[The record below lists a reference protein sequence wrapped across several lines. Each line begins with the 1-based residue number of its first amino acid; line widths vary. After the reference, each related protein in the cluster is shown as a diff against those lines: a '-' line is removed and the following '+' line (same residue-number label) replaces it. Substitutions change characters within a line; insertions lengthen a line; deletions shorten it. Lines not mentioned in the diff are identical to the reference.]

1 MARVAKLARNVSYMK
16 ISISVSSPAWDRDA
30 FKEQLIY
37 VQEAERMGADTVW
50 TVEGWGQDAATPLA
64 YLAART
70 KTIKLG
76 TAIMQI
82 TARAPAMT
90 AMTAMTLSSLSEGR
104 FILGLG
110 SSGPQIVEGL
120 HGQSFERPLSRMKE
134 TIKII
139 QAAFAGEK
147 ITISGAQIKLP
158 LPGGEGKPM
167 RLAQPP
173 NEEIPLYLATLG
185 PKSLEYTGQIAQG
198 WIGTAFTPERADALL
213 DPIWAGAESA
223 GRDKTQIDVHVGVA
237 SVAFD
242 KNIHSLVQPL
252 KMGKAFTLAAM
263 GSKKTNFYNDAYS
276 KSGWAEVAE
285 KVRNLWLKGQ
295 RHKAAQSVPDEMVLQ
310 TNLLGTEEMIEERLR
325 VYRKAGVNT
334 LKVTPI
340 ASNLKE
346 RINTLGKII
355 DLAANSA

>member
-1 MARVAKLARNVSYMK
+1 MK
-16 ISISVSSPAWDRDA
+16 ISISASSPAWDRDA
-30 FKEQLIY
+30 FKDQLTY
-37 VQEAERMGADTVW
+37 VQEAEQMGADTVW
-50 TVEGWGQDAATPLA
+50 TVEGWGQDAVTPLA

-139 QAAFAGEK
+139 QAALAGEK
-147 ITISGAQIKLP
+147 ITSSSEQVKLP
-158 LPGGEGKPM
+158 LPNGEGKPM

-185 PKSLEYTGQIAQG
+185 PKSLEYTGQVAQG

-223 GRDKTQIDVHVGVA
+223 KRDKSQIDVHVGAA
-237 SVAFD
+237 SVAFGED
-242 KNIHSLVQPL
+242 IRSLVHPL
-252 KMGKAFTLAAM
+252 KMSKAFTLAAM
-263 GSKKTNFYNDAYS
+263 GSKNTNFYNDAYS
-276 KSGWAEVAE
+276 KSGWAEAAQ

-295 RHKAAQSVPDEMVLQ
+295 RDQAALSVPDEMVLQ
-310 TNLLGTEEMIEERLR
+310 TNLLGTEKMVAERLR
-325 VYRKAGVNT
+325 VYREAGVTT
-334 LKVTPI
+334 LKVAPI
-340 ASNLKE
+340 GSDLEE
-346 RINTLGKII
+346 RINALGKVI
-355 DLAANSA
+355 DLAVN

>member
-1 MARVAKLARNVSYMK
+1 MK
-16 ISISVSSPAWDRDA
+16 ISISASSPAWDRDA
-30 FKEQLIY
+30 FKDQLTY
-37 VQEAERMGADTVW
+37 VQEAERMGAHAVW
-50 TVEGWGQDAATPLA
+50 TVEGWGQDAVTPLA

-139 QAAFAGEK
+139 QAALAGEK
-147 ITISGAQIKLP
+147 ITSSSEQVKLP
-158 LPGGEGKPM
+158 LPNGEGKPM

-185 PKSLEYTGQIAQG
+185 PKSLEYTGQVAQG

-223 GRDKTQIDVHVGVA
+223 KRDKSQIDVHVGAA
-237 SVAFD
+237 SVAFGED
-242 KNIHSLVQPL
+242 IRSLVQPL
-252 KMGKAFTLAAM
+252 KMSKAFTLAAM
-263 GSKKTNFYNDAYS
+263 GSKNTNFYNDAYS
-276 KSGWAEVAE
+276 KSGWAEAAQ
-285 KVRNLWLKGQ
+285 KVRDLWLKGQ
-295 RHKAAQSVPDEMVLQ
+295 RDQAALSVPDEMVLQ
-310 TNLLGTEEMIEERLR
+310 TNLLGTEKMVAERLR
-325 VYRKAGVNT
+325 VYREAGVTT
-334 LKVTPI
+334 LKVAPI
-340 ASNLKE
+340 GSDLEE
-346 RINTLGKII
+346 RINALGKVI
-355 DLAANSA
+355 DLAVN

>member
-1 MARVAKLARNVSYMK
+1 MK
-16 ISISVSSPAWDRDA
+16 ISISASSPAWDRDA
-30 FKEQLIY
+30 FSDQLTY

-50 TVEGWGQDAATPLA
+50 TVEGWGQDAVTPLA

-147 ITISGAQIKLP
+147 ITSSSEQVKLP
-158 LPGGEGKPM
+158 LPNGEGKPM

-185 PKSLEYTGQIAQG
+185 PKSLEYTGQVAQG

-223 GRDKTQIDVHVGVA
+223 KRDKSQIDVHVGAA
-237 SVAFD
+237 SVAFGED
-242 KNIHSLVQPL
+242 IRSLVQPL
-252 KMGKAFTLAAM
+252 KMSKAFTLAAM
-263 GSKKTNFYNDAYS
+263 GSKNTNFYNDAYS
-276 KSGWAEVAE
+276 KSGWAEAAQ
-285 KVRNLWLKGQ
+285 KVRDLWLKGQ
-295 RHKAAQSVPDEMVLQ
+295 RDQAALSVPDEMVLQ
-310 TNLLGTEEMIEERLR
+310 TNLLGTEKMVAERLR
-325 VYRKAGVNT
+325 VYREAGVTT
-334 LKVTPI
+334 LKVAPI
-340 ASNLKE
+340 GSDLEE
-346 RINTLGKII
+346 RINALGKVI
-355 DLAANSA
+355 DLAVN

>member
-1 MARVAKLARNVSYMK
+1 MK
-16 ISISVSSPAWDRDA
+16 ISISASSPAWDRDA
-30 FKEQLIY
+30 FSDQLTY

-50 TVEGWGQDAATPLA
+50 TVEGWGQDAVTPLA

-139 QAAFAGEK
+139 QAALAGEK
-147 ITISGAQIKLP
+147 ITSSSEQVKLP
-158 LPGGEGKPM
+158 LPNGEGKPM

-185 PKSLEYTGQIAQG
+185 PKSLEYTGQVAQG

-223 GRDKTQIDVHVGVA
+223 KRDKSQIDVHVGAA
-237 SVAFD
+237 SVAFGED
-242 KNIHSLVQPL
+242 IRSLVQPL
-252 KMGKAFTLAAM
+252 KMSKAFTLAAM
-263 GSKKTNFYNDAYS
+263 GSKNTNFYNDAYS
-276 KSGWAEVAE
+276 KSGWAEAAQ
-285 KVRNLWLKGQ
+285 KVRDLWLKGQ
-295 RHKAAQSVPDEMVLQ
+295 RDQAAQSVPDEMVLQ
-310 TNLLGTEEMIEERLR
+310 TNLLGTEKMVAERLR
-325 VYRKAGVNT
+325 VYREAGVTT
-334 LKVTPI
+334 LKVAPI
-340 ASNLKE
+340 GSDLEE
-346 RINTLGKII
+346 RINALGKVI
-355 DLAANSA
+355 DLAVN

>member
-1 MARVAKLARNVSYMK
+1 MK
-16 ISISVSSPAWDRDA
+16 ISISASSPAWDRDA
-30 FKEQLIY
+30 FKDQLTY
-37 VQEAERMGADTVW
+37 VQEAEQMGADTVW
-50 TVEGWGQDAATPLA
+50 TVEGWGQDAVTPLA

-147 ITISGAQIKLP
+147 ITSSSEQVKLP
-158 LPGGEGKPM
+158 LPNGEGKPM

-185 PKSLEYTGQIAQG
+185 PKSLEYTGQVAQG

-223 GRDKTQIDVHVGVA
+223 KRDKSQIDVHVGAA
-237 SVAFD
+237 SVAFGED
-242 KNIHSLVQPL
+242 IRSLVHPL
-252 KMGKAFTLAAM
+252 KMSKAFTLAAM
-263 GSKKTNFYNDAYS
+263 GSKNTNFYNDAYS
-276 KSGWAEVAE
+276 KSGWAEAAQ

-295 RHKAAQSVPDEMVLQ
+295 RDQAALSVPDEMVLQ
-310 TNLLGTEEMIEERLR
+310 TNLLGTEKMVAERLR
-325 VYRKAGVNT
+325 VYREAGVTT
-334 LKVTPI
+334 LKVAPI
-340 ASNLKE
+340 GSDLEE
-346 RINTLGKII
+346 RINALGKVI
-355 DLAANSA
+355 DLAVN

>member
-1 MARVAKLARNVSYMK
+1 
-16 ISISVSSPAWDRDA
+16 
-30 FKEQLIY
+30 
-37 VQEAERMGADTVW
+37 MGAHAVW
-50 TVEGWGQDAATPLA
+50 TVEGWGQDAVTPLA

-147 ITISGAQIKLP
+147 ITSSSEQVKLP
-158 LPGGEGKPM
+158 LPNGEGKPM

-185 PKSLEYTGQIAQG
+185 PKSLEYTGQVAQG

-223 GRDKTQIDVHVGVA
+223 KRDKSQIDVHVGAA
-237 SVAFD
+237 SVAFGED
-242 KNIHSLVQPL
+242 IRSLVQTL
-252 KMGKAFTLAAM
+252 KMSKAFTLAAM
-263 GSKKTNFYNDAYS
+263 GSKNTNFYNDAYS
-276 KSGWAEVAE
+276 KSGWAEAAQ
-285 KVRNLWLKGQ
+285 KVRDLWLKGQ
-295 RHKAAQSVPDEMVLQ
+295 RDQAALSVPDEMVLQ
-310 TNLLGTEEMIEERLR
+310 TNLLGTEKMVAERLR
-325 VYRKAGVNT
+325 VYREAGVTT
-334 LKVTPI
+334 LKVAPI
-340 ASNLKE
+340 GSDLEE
-346 RINTLGKII
+346 RINALGKVI
-355 DLAANSA
+355 DLAVN

>member
-1 MARVAKLARNVSYMK
+1 MK
-16 ISISVSSPAWDRDA
+16 ISISASSPAWDRDA
-30 FKEQLIY
+30 FKDQLTY
-37 VQEAERMGADTVW
+37 VQEAERMGAHAVW
-50 TVEGWGQDAATPLA
+50 TVEGWGQDAVTPLA
-64 YLAART
+64 YLAAQT

-139 QAAFAGEK
+139 QAALAGEK
-147 ITISGAQIKLP
+147 ITSSSEQVKLP
-158 LPGGEGKPM
+158 LPNGEGKPM

-185 PKSLEYTGQIAQG
+185 PKSLEYTGQVAQG

-223 GRDKTQIDVHVGVA
+223 KRDKSQIDVHVGAA
-237 SVAFD
+237 SVAFGED
-242 KNIHSLVQPL
+242 IRSLVQTL
-252 KMGKAFTLAAM
+252 KMSKAFTLAAM
-263 GSKKTNFYNDAYS
+263 GSKNTNFYNDAYS
-276 KSGWAEVAE
+276 KSGWAEAAQ
-285 KVRNLWLKGQ
+285 KVRDLWLKGQ
-295 RHKAAQSVPDEMVLQ
+295 RDQAALSVPDEMVLQ
-310 TNLLGTEEMIEERLR
+310 TNLLGTEKMVAERLR
-325 VYRKAGVNT
+325 VYREAGVTT
-334 LKVTPI
+334 LKVAPI
-340 ASNLKE
+340 GSDLEE
-346 RINTLGKII
+346 RINALGKVI
-355 DLAANSA
+355 DLAVN

>member
-1 MARVAKLARNVSYMK
+1 MK
-16 ISISVSSPAWDRDA
+16 ISISASSPAWDRDA
-30 FKEQLIY
+30 FSDQLTY

-50 TVEGWGQDAATPLA
+50 TVEGWGQDAVTPLA

-139 QAAFAGEK
+139 QAALAGEK
-147 ITISGAQIKLP
+147 ITSSSGQVKLP
-158 LPGGEGKPM
+158 LPNGEGKPM

-185 PKSLEYTGQIAQG
+185 PKSLEYTGQVAQG

-223 GRDKTQIDVHVGVA
+223 KRDKSQIDVHVGAA
-237 SVAFD
+237 SVAFGED
-242 KNIHSLVQPL
+242 IRSLVQPL
-252 KMGKAFTLAAM
+252 KMSKAFTLAAM
-263 GSKKTNFYNDAYS
+263 GSKNTNFYNDAYS
-276 KSGWAEVAE
+276 KSGWAEAAQ
-285 KVRNLWLKGQ
+285 KVRDLWLKGQ
-295 RHKAAQSVPDEMVLQ
+295 RDQAALSVPDEMVLQ
-310 TNLLGTEEMIEERLR
+310 TNLLGTEKMVAERLR
-325 VYRKAGVNT
+325 VYREAGVTT
-334 LKVTPI
+334 LKVAPI
-340 ASNLKE
+340 GSDLEE
-346 RINTLGKII
+346 RINALGKVI
-355 DLAANSA
+355 DLAVN

>member
-1 MARVAKLARNVSYMK
+1 MK
-16 ISISVSSPAWDRDA
+16 ISISASSPAWDRDA
-30 FKEQLIY
+30 FKDQLTY
-37 VQEAERMGADTVW
+37 VQEAERMGAHAVW
-50 TVEGWGQDAATPLA
+50 TVEGWGQDAVTPLA

-147 ITISGAQIKLP
+147 ITSSSEQVKLP
-158 LPGGEGKPM
+158 LPNGEGKPM

-185 PKSLEYTGQIAQG
+185 PKSLEYTGQVAQG

-223 GRDKTQIDVHVGVA
+223 KRDKSQIDVHVGAA
-237 SVAFD
+237 SVAFGED
-242 KNIHSLVQPL
+242 IRSLVQTL
-252 KMGKAFTLAAM
+252 KMSKAFTLAAM
-263 GSKKTNFYNDAYS
+263 GSKNTNFYNDAYS
-276 KSGWAEVAE
+276 KSGWAEAAQ

-295 RHKAAQSVPDEMVLQ
+295 RDQAALSVPDEMVLQ
-310 TNLLGTEEMIEERLR
+310 TNLLGTEKMVAERLR
-325 VYRKAGVNT
+325 VYREAGVTT
-334 LKVTPI
+334 LKVAPI
-340 ASNLKE
+340 GSDLEE
-346 RINTLGKII
+346 RINALGKVI
-355 DLAANSA
+355 DLAVN

>member
-1 MARVAKLARNVSYMK
+1 MK
-16 ISISVSSPAWDRDA
+16 ISISASSPAWDRDA
-30 FKEQLIY
+30 FSDQLTY

-50 TVEGWGQDAATPLA
+50 TVEGWGQDAVTPLA

-139 QAAFAGEK
+139 QAALAGEK
-147 ITISGAQIKLP
+147 ITSSSEQVKLP
-158 LPGGEGKPM
+158 LPNGEGKPM

-185 PKSLEYTGQIAQG
+185 PKSLEYTGQVAQG

-223 GRDKTQIDVHVGVA
+223 KRDKSQIDVHVGAA
-237 SVAFD
+237 SVAFGED
-242 KNIHSLVQPL
+242 IRSLVQPL
-252 KMGKAFTLAAM
+252 KMSKAFTLAAM
-263 GSKKTNFYNDAYS
+263 GSKNTNFYNDAYS
-276 KSGWAEVAE
+276 KSGWAEAAQ
-285 KVRNLWLKGQ
+285 KVRDLWLKGQ
-295 RHKAAQSVPDEMVLQ
+295 RDQAALSVPDEMVLQ
-310 TNLLGTEEMIEERLR
+310 TNLLGTEKMVAERLR
-325 VYRKAGVNT
+325 VYREAGVTT
-334 LKVTPI
+334 LKVAPI
-340 ASNLKE
+340 GSDLEE
-346 RINTLGKII
+346 RINALGKVI
-355 DLAANSA
+355 DLAVN

>member
-1 MARVAKLARNVSYMK
+1 MK
-16 ISISVSSPAWDRDA
+16 ISISASSPAWDRDA
-30 FKEQLIY
+30 FKDQLTY

-50 TVEGWGQDAATPLA
+50 TVEGWGQDAVTPLA

-139 QAAFAGEK
+139 QAALAGEK
-147 ITISGAQIKLP
+147 ITSSSEQVKLP
-158 LPGGEGKPM
+158 LPNGEGKPM

-185 PKSLEYTGQIAQG
+185 PKSLEYTGQVAQG

-223 GRDKTQIDVHVGVA
+223 KRDKSQIDVHVGAA
-237 SVAFD
+237 SVAFGED
-242 KNIHSLVQPL
+242 IRSLVQPL
-252 KMGKAFTLAAM
+252 KMSKAFTLAAM
-263 GSKKTNFYNDAYS
+263 GSKNTNFYNDAYS
-276 KSGWAEVAE
+276 KSGWAEAAQ
-285 KVRNLWLKGQ
+285 KVRDLWLKGQ
-295 RHKAAQSVPDEMVLQ
+295 RDQAALSVPDEMVLQ
-310 TNLLGTEEMIEERLR
+310 TNLLGTEKMVAERLR
-325 VYRKAGVNT
+325 VYREAGVTT
-334 LKVTPI
+334 LKVAPI
-340 ASNLKE
+340 GSDLEE
-346 RINTLGKII
+346 RINALGKVI
-355 DLAANSA
+355 DLAVN

>member
-1 MARVAKLARNVSYMK
+1 MK
-16 ISISVSSPAWDRDA
+16 ISISASSPAWDRDA
-30 FKEQLIY
+30 FKDQLTY

-50 TVEGWGQDAATPLA
+50 TVEGWGQDAVTPLA

-139 QAAFAGEK
+139 QAALAGEK
-147 ITISGAQIKLP
+147 ITSSSEQVKLP
-158 LPGGEGKPM
+158 LPNGEGKPM

-185 PKSLEYTGQIAQG
+185 PKSLEYTGQVAQG

-223 GRDKTQIDVHVGVA
+223 KREKSQIDVHVGAA
-237 SVAFD
+237 SVAFGED
-242 KNIHSLVQPL
+242 IRSLVQPL
-252 KMGKAFTLAAM
+252 KMSKAFTLAAM
-263 GSKKTNFYNDAYS
+263 GSKNTNFYNDAYS
-276 KSGWAEVAE
+276 KSGWAEAAQ

-295 RHKAAQSVPDEMVLQ
+295 RDQAALSVPDEMVLQ
-310 TNLLGTEEMIEERLR
+310 TNLLGTEKMVAERLR
-325 VYRKAGVNT
+325 VYREAGVTT
-334 LKVTPI
+334 LKVAPI
-340 ASNLKE
+340 GSDLEE
-346 RINTLGKII
+346 RINALGKVI
-355 DLAANSA
+355 DLAVN

>member
-1 MARVAKLARNVSYMK
+1 MK
-16 ISISVSSPAWDRDA
+16 ISISASSPAWDRDA
-30 FKEQLIY
+30 FSDQLTY

-50 TVEGWGQDAATPLA
+50 TVEGWGQDAVTPLA

-139 QAAFAGEK
+139 QAALAGEK
-147 ITISGAQIKLP
+147 ITSSSEQVKLP
-158 LPGGEGKPM
+158 LPNGEGKPM

-185 PKSLEYTGQIAQG
+185 PKSLEYTGQVAQG

-223 GRDKTQIDVHVGVA
+223 KRDKSQIDVHVGAA
-237 SVAFD
+237 SVAFGED
-242 KNIHSLVQPL
+242 IRSLVQPL
-252 KMGKAFTLAAM
+252 KMSKAFTLAAM
-263 GSKKTNFYNDAYS
+263 GSKNTNFYNDAYS
-276 KSGWAEVAE
+276 KSGWAEAAQ
-285 KVRNLWLKGQ
+285 KVRDLWLKGQ
-295 RHKAAQSVPDEMVLQ
+295 RDQAALSVPDEMVLQ
-310 TNLLGTEEMIEERLR
+310 TNLLGTEKMVAERLS
-325 VYRKAGVNT
+325 VYREAGVTT
-334 LKVTPI
+334 LKVAPI
-340 ASNLKE
+340 GSDLEE
-346 RINTLGKII
+346 RINALGKVI
-355 DLAANSA
+355 DLAVN

>member
-1 MARVAKLARNVSYMK
+1 MK
-16 ISISVSSPAWDRDA
+16 ISISASSPAWDRDA
-30 FKEQLIY
+30 FKDQLTY
-37 VQEAERMGADTVW
+37 VQEAERMGAHAVW
-50 TVEGWGQDAATPLA
+50 TVEGWGQDAVTPLA

-120 HGQSFERPLSRMKE
+120 HGQSFERPLSRMKD

-139 QAAFAGEK
+139 QAALAGEK
-147 ITISGAQIKLP
+147 ITSSSEQVKLP
-158 LPGGEGKPM
+158 LPNGEGKPM

-185 PKSLEYTGQIAQG
+185 PKSLEYTGQVAQG

-223 GRDKTQIDVHVGVA
+223 KRDKSQIDVHVGAA
-237 SVAFD
+237 SVAFGED
-242 KNIHSLVQPL
+242 IRSLVQPL
-252 KMGKAFTLAAM
+252 KMSKAFTLAAM
-263 GSKKTNFYNDAYS
+263 GSKNTNFYNDAYS
-276 KSGWAEVAE
+276 KSGWADAAQ
-285 KVRNLWLKGQ
+285 KVRDLWLKGQ
-295 RHKAAQSVPDEMVLQ
+295 RDQAALSVPDEMVLQ
-310 TNLLGTEEMIEERLR
+310 TNLLGTEKMVAERLR
-325 VYRKAGVNT
+325 VYREAGVTT
-334 LKVTPI
+334 LKVAPI
-340 ASNLKE
+340 GSGLEE
-346 RINTLGKII
+346 RINALGKVI
-355 DLAANSA
+355 DLAVN

>member
-1 MARVAKLARNVSYMK
+1 MK
-16 ISISVSSPAWDRDA
+16 ISISASSPAWDRDA
-30 FKEQLIY
+30 FSDQLTY

-50 TVEGWGQDAATPLA
+50 TVEGWGQDAVTPLA

-139 QAAFAGEK
+139 QAALAGEK
-147 ITISGAQIKLP
+147 ITSSSEQVKLP
-158 LPGGEGKPM
+158 LPDGEGKPM

-185 PKSLEYTGQIAQG
+185 PKSLEYTGQVAQG

-223 GRDKTQIDVHVGVA
+223 KRDKSQIDVHVGAA
-237 SVAFD
+237 SVAFGED
-242 KNIHSLVQPL
+242 IRSLVQPL
-252 KMGKAFTLAAM
+252 KMSKAFTLAAM
-263 GSKKTNFYNDAYS
+263 GSKNTNFYNDAYS
-276 KSGWAEVAE
+276 KSGWAEAAQ
-285 KVRNLWLKGQ
+285 KVRDLWLKGQ
-295 RHKAAQSVPDEMVLQ
+295 RDQAALSVPDEMVLQ
-310 TNLLGTEEMIEERLR
+310 TNLLGTEKMVAERLR
-325 VYRKAGVNT
+325 VYREAGVTT
-334 LKVTPI
+334 LKVAPI
-340 ASNLKE
+340 GSDLEE
-346 RINTLGKII
+346 RINALGKVI
-355 DLAANSA
+355 DLAVN

>member
-1 MARVAKLARNVSYMK
+1 MK
-16 ISISVSSPAWDRDA
+16 ISISASSPAWNRDA
-30 FKEQLIY
+30 FKDQLTY
-37 VQEAERMGADTVW
+37 VQEAEQMGADTVW
-50 TVEGWGQDAATPLA
+50 TVEGWGQDAVTPLA

-139 QAAFAGEK
+139 QAALAGEK
-147 ITISGAQIKLP
+147 ITSSSEQVKLP
-158 LPGGEGKPM
+158 LPNGEGKPM

-185 PKSLEYTGQIAQG
+185 PKSLEYTGQVAQG

-223 GRDKTQIDVHVGVA
+223 KRDKSQIDVHVGAA
-237 SVAFD
+237 SVAFGED
-242 KNIHSLVQPL
+242 IRSLVEPL
-252 KMGKAFTLAAM
+252 KMSKAFTLAAM
-263 GSKKTNFYNDAYS
+263 GSKNTNFYNDAYS
-276 KSGWAEVAE
+276 KSGWAEAAQ

-295 RHKAAQSVPDEMVLQ
+295 RDQAALSVPDEMVLQ
-310 TNLLGTEEMIEERLR
+310 TNLLGTEKMVAERLR
-325 VYRKAGVNT
+325 VYREAGVTT
-334 LKVTPI
+334 LKVAPI
-340 ASNLKE
+340 GSDLEE
-346 RINTLGKII
+346 RINALGKVI
-355 DLAANSA
+355 DLAVN

>member
-1 MARVAKLARNVSYMK
+1 MK
-16 ISISVSSPAWDRDA
+16 ISISASSPAWDRDA
-30 FKEQLIY
+30 FKDQLTY

-50 TVEGWGQDAATPLA
+50 TVEGWGQDAVTPLA

-139 QAAFAGEK
+139 QAALAGEK
-147 ITISGAQIKLP
+147 ITSSSEQVKLP
-158 LPGGEGKPM
+158 LPNGEGKPM

-185 PKSLEYTGQIAQG
+185 PKSLEYTGQVAQG

-223 GRDKTQIDVHVGVA
+223 KRDKSQIDVHVGAA
-237 SVAFD
+237 SVAFGED
-242 KNIHSLVQPL
+242 IRSLVQPL
-252 KMGKAFTLAAM
+252 KMSKAFTLAAM
-263 GSKKTNFYNDAYS
+263 GSKNTNFYNDAYS
-276 KSGWAEVAE
+276 KSGWAEAAQ

-295 RHKAAQSVPDEMVLQ
+295 RDQAALSVPDEMVLQ
-310 TNLLGTEEMIEERLR
+310 TNLLGTEKMVAERLR
-325 VYRKAGVNT
+325 VYREAGVTT
-334 LKVTPI
+334 LKVAPI
-340 ASNLKE
+340 GSDLEE
-346 RINTLGKII
+346 RINALGKVI
-355 DLAANSA
+355 DLAVN